1 MVVVR
6 AEGGYVAQMGYD
18 IGMTRA
24 PIGPLARVLAA
35 SRECGVRV
43 IHTREGHRPSLAD
56 LPENKRWRSSK
67 IDAEIG
73 QPGPCGRIL
82 VRGEPGW
89 EIIDGTRSPVPSS
102 ARPAAGPD
110 APIHVG
116 CFHTMCRAPPAELAP
131 LPSEDVIDK
140 PGKGSF
146 YATDLEHILRVCG
159 AYPLVRSVDGR

>member
-56 LPENKRWRSSK
+56 LPENAERIAEVERSMHGGTDEAREEELVQVALDHRLMSRLTSFVAVEHRVVAAE
-67 IDAEIG
+67 DA
-73 QPGPCGRIL
+73 R
-82 VRGEPGW
+82 EPGR
-89 EIIDGTRSPVPSS
+89 TVTVPVS
-102 ARPAAGPD
+102 D
-110 APIHVG
+110 
-116 CFHTMCRAPPAELAP
+116 
-131 LPSEDVIDK
+131 
-140 PGKGSF
+140 PGAS
-146 YATDLEHILRVCG
+146 T
-159 AYPLVRSVDGR
+159 